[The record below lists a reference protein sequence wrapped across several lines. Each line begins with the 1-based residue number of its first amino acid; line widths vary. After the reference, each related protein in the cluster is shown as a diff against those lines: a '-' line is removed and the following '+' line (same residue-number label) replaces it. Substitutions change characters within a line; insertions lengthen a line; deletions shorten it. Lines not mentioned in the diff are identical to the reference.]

1 MGSQLEIAYTK
12 LEDLIEDATD
22 YFSVYRSIRDRTRDC
37 QEGRDGRAPP
47 FIEGPLWPAQE
58 TGFLIIQDH
67 LQVAFFKAELATVWL
82 ELSIQDSLPCVF
94 AITIFT
100 RHEHPSLI
108 P

>member
-37 QEGRDGRAPP
+37 QEGWDGQAPP

-67 LQVAFFKAELATVWL
+67 LQVAFFKAELAVVWF